1 VSTASRTIH
10 ESHELHE
17 KSPPDHGF
25 AHLLQPAD
33 TETKHKVP
41 KTKPGSAPFFAP
53 LFPFRYTLA
62 LSLRYKWDFIVTI
75 SLKRNLGSR
84 WER

>member
-1 VSTASRTIH
+1 MTYSTYY
-10 ESHELHE
+10 
-17 KSPPDHGF
+17 SPK
-25 AHLLQPAD
+25 Q
-33 TETKHKVP
+33 TP
-41 KTKPGSAPFFAP
+41 KFKEPISAPPFFAP
-53 LFPFRYTLA
+53 PCPFRYTLA